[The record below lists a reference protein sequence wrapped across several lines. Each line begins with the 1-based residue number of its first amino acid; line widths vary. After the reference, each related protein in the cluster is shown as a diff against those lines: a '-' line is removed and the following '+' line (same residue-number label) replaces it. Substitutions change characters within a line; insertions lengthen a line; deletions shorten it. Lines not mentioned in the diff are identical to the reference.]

1 MKSEIA
7 KLSKDQEYRYLMDS
21 IDVSVSKHLLDEH
34 FTLVAANERYY
45 EMFGYTK
52 EEYEDRFHNRVD
64 LYYKDDPEDW
74 DALSRTVLE
83 TITSGKQGY
92 DCIGRMRHKDGSRL
106 WIRLIGT
113 FIDEY
118 LDGSQ
123 ISYSVMMDITE
134 LMQTKIEKSVT
145 EDYFPGLISKY
156 KVTEK
161 GFEFIE
167 GNANFYQ
174 FFNGRRSFNLDEIK
188 EDIGLQNLES
198 LYPSLRV
205 GDDSSFIISPYDA
218 DGKKQYFGISAHCV
232 DWNDDDPIYL
242 LIYNNITELTY
253 QKKQLEAYNETLHN
267 LAFSD
272 DVTGGFN
279 RKKFDMVAEEIIRT
293 SASGTYQ
300 MIWMNMQK
308 FKLVNDM
315 SGVELGDRL
324 LEYIYH
330 KIRDILSETEYA
342 ARLFSDNFIILMKNE
357 GKEKTVLRLKG
368 LVESIN
374 SYNFEQPYK
383 YYLTFIFGIYEISE
397 NDLPIIYAEDRAH
410 TAIESK
416 DFVNTGFC
424 TCSYYSEELRNKML
438 AEKSMENRMRDALK
452 NGEFKLY
459 LQPKY
464 DSHRGTVSGAEA
476 LVRWED
482 PVKGL
487 LPPAVFIPLF
497 EANGFIIQID
507 LYIFE
512 QTCRFLR
519 KLIDEDKML
528 IPVSV
533 NMSRA
538 HFQDPDFLDHYIE
551 IVERY
556 DVPPEYLDIEL
567 TETMVFEKP
576 EVFINIIKQ
585 IHAAG
590 FKCSMDDFGSGY
602 SSLNNLKDLDVDTL
616 KLDRAFFSSRTM
628 EDERENIIITNILN
642 MSRALVMTT
651 VAEGI
656 ETKEQVEFLKKTSCD
671 MIQGFVF
678 SKPVPASDFYDLLR
692 HGTLCS

>member
-1 MKSEIA
+1 
-7 KLSKDQEYRYLMDS
+7 
-21 IDVSVSKHLLDEH
+21 
-34 FTLVAANERYY
+34 
-45 EMFGYTK
+45 
-52 EEYEDRFHNRVD
+52 
-64 LYYKDDPEDW
+64 
-74 DALSRTVLE
+74 
-83 TITSGKQGY
+83 
-92 DCIGRMRHKDGSRL
+92 MRHKDGSRL

-123 ISYSVMMDITE
+123 ISYPVMMDITE

-174 FFNGRRSFNLDEIK
+174 LFNGRRSFNLDEIK

-198 LYPSLRV
+198 FYPSLRA

-253 QKKQLEAYNETLHN
+253 Q
-267 LAFSD
+267 
-272 DVTGGFN
+272 
-279 RKKFDMVAEEIIRT
+279 
-293 SASGTYQ
+293 
-300 MIWMNMQK
+300 MIWMNMQR

-315 SGVELGDRL
+315 GGVELGDRL

-330 KIRDILSETEYA
+330 KIRDTLSETEYA

-357 GKEKTVLRLKG
+357 GKEKTMRRLEG

-374 SYNFEQPYK
+374 SYNLAQPYK
-383 YYLTFIFGIYEISE
+383 YYLTFIFGIYEIRE

-410 TAIESK
+410 TAIESQ
-416 DFVNTGFC
+416 DCVNAGLC
-424 TCSYYSEELRNKML
+424 TCCYYSDELRNKML
-438 AEKSMENRMRDALK
+438 NEKSMENRMRDALK
-452 NGEFKLY
+452 NDEFKLY

-464 DSHRGTVSGAEA
+464 DTHRGTVSGAEA
-476 LVRWED
+476 LVRWDD

-538 HFQDPDFLDHYIE
+538 HFQDPDFLDRYIE

-556 DVPPEYLDIEL
+556 DVPPAYLDIEL
-567 TETMVFEKP
+567 TETMVLENP
-576 EVFINIIKQ
+576 EVFINIIKK

-616 KLDRAFFSSRTM
+616 KLDRA
-628 EDERENIIITNILN
+628 
-642 MSRALVMTT
+642 LVMTT

-656 ETKEQVEFLKKTSCD
+656 ETKEQVEFLKRTSCD

-678 SKPVPASDFYDLLR
+678 SKPVPVSDFYDILC
-692 HGTLCS
+692 HGILCS